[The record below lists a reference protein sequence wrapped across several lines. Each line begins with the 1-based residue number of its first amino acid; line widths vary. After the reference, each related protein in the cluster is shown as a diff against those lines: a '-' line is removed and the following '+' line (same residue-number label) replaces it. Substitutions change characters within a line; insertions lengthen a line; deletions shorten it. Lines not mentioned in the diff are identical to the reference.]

1 MTRGFS
7 LWVTGSGR
15 PEQPKDLAG
24 RESRRAHES
33 AKSQGVLAPDLSR
46 APGVA
51 KDKIA
56 RDPARYSELVGEGNC
71 TERLKPGAI

>member
-1 MTRGFS
+1 
-7 LWVTGSGR
+7 
-15 PEQPKDLAG
+15 
-24 RESRRAHES
+24 
-33 AKSQGVLAPDLSR
+33 
-46 APGVA
+46 VA